1 MTTLN
6 SIVLIAFLSAIL
18 GLLVEAEIRQPE
30 LNIHASDV
38 AANPKVLPRIG
49 AGVVPPPPQ
58 KPLPGNLG
66 INGNK
71 WGASLLPKLEGV
83 LGGLI
88 NKIHLSP
95 SIKKQ
100 HGKNGIEAPQN
111 SQKTNSVNVKS
122 S

>member
-1 MTTLN
+1 MTTLK
-6 SIVLIAFLSAIL
+6 SIVLIAFVSTIF
-18 GLLVEAEIRQPE
+18 GLVVEAEIQQPE

-38 AANPKVLPRIG
+38 AANPKILLPRIG
-49 AGVVPPPPQ
+49 AGIVQPLSP

-88 NKIHLSP
+88 NGIHLSP
-95 SIKKQ
+95 SIK
-100 HGKNGIEAPQN
+100 E
-111 SQKTNSVNVKS
+111 
-122 S
+122 

>member
-1 MTTLN
+1 MTTF
-6 SIVLIAFLSAIL
+6 IVLIVTVVCFALTFA
-18 GLLVEAEIRQPE
+18 AEIQQPE

-38 AANPKVLPRIG
+38 AANPKILLPRIG
-49 AGVVPPPPQ
+49 AGIVPP

-88 NKIHLSP
+88 GGIHLSP
-95 SIKKQ
+95 Q
-100 HGKNGIEAPQN
+100 LKNNIE
-111 SQKTNSVNVKS
+111 KH
-122 S
+122 